1 MHRRP
6 NALVL
11 SLAVFSLG
19 CGTTTGTPTTSTGG
33 STVPPS
39 STSTTTTSTST
50 TVPDDSPEAAA
61 LADAARRWAAT
72 GATSY
77 RFTLVRSCY
86 CLDEWIGPF
95 DVMVVDGVASV
106 TRLGVAVDP
115 AIAAELPL
123 TAELL
128 FAHLRAHLD
137 DADYRASFDT
147 ATGFPLSFWSDPIP
161 EAADDELGLDTS
173 TLQLG

>member
-1 MHRRP
+1 MRRP
-6 NALVL
+6 SITLVL
-11 SLAVFSLG
+11 TLAVLGLG
-19 CGTTTGTPTTSTGG
+19 CGTPAGTPTTSTDG

-39 STSTTTTSTST
+39 STSTTTSSST
-50 TVPDDSPEAAA
+50 TVPNDSPEAVA
-61 LADAARRWAAT
+61 LADAESRWVAT

-95 DVMVVDGVASV
+95 DVTVVDGIASV
-106 TRLGVAVDP
+106 TRLGLAVDP
-115 AIAAELPL
+115 TIAAELPL

-137 DADYRASFDT
+137 DADYRATFDT

>member
-1 MHRRP
+1 M
-6 NALVL
+6 AV
-11 SLAVFSLG
+11 LAVLGVG
-19 CGTTTGTPTTSTGG
+19 CGTTPGTPTTSTDG

-39 STSTTTTSTST
+39 STSTTTTT
-50 TVPDDSPEAAA
+50 TTTIPNDSPEAAE
-61 LADAARRWAAT
+61 LTDAEARWAAT

-86 CLDEWIGPF
+86 CLDEWTGPF
-95 DVMVVDGVASV
+95 DVTVVDGVPSV

-115 AIAAELPL
+115 MIAAELPL

-137 DADYRASFDT
+137 DADYRATFDA

-173 TLQLG
+173 NLQLG